1 MFFYRQP
8 TFAID
13 VSVMSARNVASRSR
27 RDSLLLVGF
36 LGVLIHVSITM
47 MKVTHIRDV
56 DVHTNNVDGG
66 VSDAN
71 YMLPYYVIE
80 TRNKQLREKFTKQN
94 DEGMRS
100 GMEQEESLLS
110 VPSPAVAAAATFTSP
125 NISLDQFIDRSHR
138 ITISD
143 NNRRIAF
150 IHVGK
155 SGGSTIS
162 VLLRNGC
169 MTAVDGIPCE
179 SDRWLKI
186 PNQTEETIASKR
198 ILFYL
203 HTPHVDKGNMTG
215 YYQRISSVVVVARD
229 PLERFIS
236 AFLARHPRN
245 LDMMRKRNSQTRA
258 LAEAMG
264 IEPPVWAKP
273 IWGDGDVEMDQES
286 RAAYLGCY
294 PSVDELALC
303 ADPMLETTLRSSRV
317 YTTSIHWTKRG
328 KRYSRE
334 VGFNCSETCRDVL
347 TGKNKYILH
356 VRYNYEAYCEFTVV
370 GTHGIIYFACVALF
384 VDYSNFIFSLLSARS
399 STGNR
404 SLRFKDNQNLGRLD
418 CCE

>member
-1 MFFYRQP
+1 
-8 TFAID
+8 
-13 VSVMSARNVASRSR
+13 MSTTKVASRSR

-36 LGVLIHVSITM
+36 LGVLIHVSLTM
-47 MKVTHIRDV
+47 TTVTHIRDEN
-56 DVHTNNVDGG
+56 DLHTQTNVNGIG
-66 VSDAN
+66 VSDVTVLPN
-71 YMLPYYVIE
+71 YDIE
-80 TRNKQLREKFTKQN
+80 TRNKQSKSKEKFTKRN

-100 GMEQEESLLS
+100 GMEQDESLLS
-110 VPSPAVAAAATFTSP
+110 VLPSPPPPPPAAAAAAAAAASTSP
-125 NISLDQFIDRSHR
+125 NMLFLDQFIDRSHR
-138 ITISD
+138 ITIPD

-150 IHVGK
+150 IHIGK

-169 MTAVDGIPCE
+169 MTAVEGIPCE
-179 SDRWLKI
+179 SDRWMKI

-203 HTPHVDKGNMTG
+203 HTPHVEKGNMTE
-215 YYQRISSVVVVARD
+215 YYQRITSVVVVARD
-229 PLERFIS
+229 PLERLIS
-236 AFLARHPRN
+236 AFLSRHPRN
-245 LDMMRKRNSQTRA
+245 LDMVRKRNRQIRA
-258 LAEAMG
+258 LAETKG

-303 ADPMLETTLRSSRV
+303 ADPVPETTMSSSRV
-317 YTTSIHWTKRG
+317 YTATIYWMKRG

-356 VRYNYEAYCEFTVV
+356 VRYNYEAYCKCKVV
-370 GTHGIIYFACVALF
+370 GTHGTMYYCMHGV
-384 VDYSNFIFSLLSARS
+384 V
-399 STGNR
+399 
-404 SLRFKDNQNLGRLD
+404 
-418 CCE
+418 C